1 MPDTSTL
8 PRWDATALFPSLES
22 RQLAAAHE
30 AVAAD
35 VARLVALHDRHGVD
49 ETEPHEPSAEE
60 IQAFEEVLAAT
71 NAVAADLLRLQVY
84 VLSFV
89 STDSRNDAGQALF
102 SELDRHDA
110 TMRQLS
116 ARFTA
121 WVAALGPTALASVS
135 ALGADHAYVLDRA
148 GARAEHQ
155 MGPEEESLYA
165 ELRVSGSGAWARL
178 HSDVTSQL
186 LATIVRPGRHD
197 RAASDHHG
205 ARAGDRP
212 RRRGAPGGLRRRAG
226 GLADGGGAPRRG
238 DERHQGRGQLGE
250 RPPGLER
257 PARRV
262 PVRQQRRPRA
272 RSRPCSRRSSTRSP
286 TSGGTCGPRPACWA
300 TRAAWRGGTCSPR
313 RARRPGRCS
322 WSRGTE
328 IVRRAFGGYS
338 TGAGRHG
345 RARLRRAVG
354 RRRAAAG
361 QARRRL
367 LHAVLRRPVA
377 RAS

>member
-1 MPDTSTL
+1 MSDTSTL

-71 NAVAADLLRLQVY
+71 NAVAADLLRLQAY

-121 WVAALGPTALASVS
+121 WVAALGPTALASAS

-148 GARAEHQ
+148 GAPRRA
-155 MGPEEESLYA
+155 PD
-165 ELRVSGSGAWARL
+165 GSRGGVAVRRAARERL
-178 HSDVTSQL
+178 GGVGQAPQRRHVAAPRHD
-186 LATIVRPGRHD
+186 RPPGRHD
-197 RAASDHHG
+197 RAAPDHRG
-205 ARAGDRP
+205 ARAGDPP
-212 RRRGAPGGLRRRAG
+212 RRRACAGRPTTPSWRPG
-226 GLADGGGAPRRG
+226 
-238 DERHQGRGQLGE
+238 
-250 RPPGLER
+250 RPW
-257 PARRV
+257 
-262 PVRQQRRPRA
+262 
-272 RSRPCSRRSSTRSP
+272 RSP
-286 TSGGTCGPRPACWA
+286 
-300 TRAAWRGGTCSPR
+300 SPR
-313 RARRPGRCS
+313 R
-322 WSRGTE
+322 
-328 IVRRAFGGYS
+328 
-338 TGAGRHG
+338 
-345 RARLRRAVG
+345 
-354 RRRAAAG
+354 
-361 QARRRL
+361 
-367 LHAVLRRPVA
+367 
-377 RAS
+377 